1 MKRQF
6 KVILLIMAISLMA
19 LPTFAQ
25 DDTGGSMN
33 PGTITVVGTGSAS
46 GTPDIAYL
54 ELGVESRSED
64 IATAFDQANST
75 IADVISAVTGA
86 GVAAEDVRTTGLNIY
101 REGPYDSNMG
111 NENASYVV
119 NNQIRIIVR
128 DTSTVADVINAAVA
142 AGVNQLYG
150 LQFGIDNRDT
160 LESDARAAAF
170 ADARARAE
178 ELAGLAGLTVGNV
191 VSISEYSGNASPFNV
206 SNLAQADMGMGGGGA
221 VVEPGNLSVTVSIEV
236 TFAIGS

>member
-1 MKRQF
+1 MKRQL

-19 LPTFAQ
+19 FPTFAQ

-46 GTPDIAYL
+46 GTPDIAYI

-64 IATAFDQANST
+64 IATAFSEANST
-75 IADVISAVTGA
+75 ISIVISAVNGV
-86 GVAAEDVRTTGLNIY
+86 GVASEDVRTTGLNIY
-101 REGPYDSNMG
+101 REGPFDRNMG
-111 NENASYVV
+111 DQNVSYVV
-119 NNQIRIIVR
+119 SNQIRLIVR
-128 DTSTVADVINAAVA
+128 DTSTVAEVINAAVA
-142 AGVNQLYG
+142 AGANQLYG

-160 LESDARAAAF
+160 LESDARADAF

-178 ELAGLAGLTVGNV
+178 ELAGLAGLTVGDV

-206 SNLAQADMGMGGGGA
+206 SNLAQADSMGGGGA